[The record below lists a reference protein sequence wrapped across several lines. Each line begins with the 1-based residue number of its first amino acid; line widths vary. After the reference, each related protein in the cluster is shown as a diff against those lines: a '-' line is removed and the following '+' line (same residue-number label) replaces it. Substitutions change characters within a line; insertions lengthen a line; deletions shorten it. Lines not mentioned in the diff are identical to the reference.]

1 MKKNS
6 NQILRAL
13 IREILEEDV
22 GEVTVTRGP
31 RKKSLGS
38 RVKSWFGFGD
48 ADESN
53 ADEEIL
59 DELDEE
65 GCYVAGCD
73 QVSKDK

>member
-31 RKKSLGS
+31 RKM
-38 RVKSWFGFGD
+38 
-48 ADESN
+48 
-53 ADEEIL
+53 
-59 DELDEE
+59 ELDQTKRASMKRKEK
-65 GCYVAGCD
+65 YN
-73 QVSKDK
+73 